1 MPPRPMRATGA
12 GAATALA
19 SLLIACAAPS
29 PDRVPPGAANGERA
43 SATASAAVEA
53 SAVAAPD
60 TVRPDAS
67 ATARPTV
74 TVYKSPTC
82 GCCTK
87 WVEHLQAYGFTVTSR
102 DTDDMTTVKDA
113 NGVPDRLQSC
123 HTALVGGYVI
133 EGHVPAATIDRL
145 LRERPRIA
153 GLAVPGM
160 PAGSPGMEVGV
171 TEAYDVIAYEA
182 GGSTRVYES
191 H

>member
-1 MPPRPMRATGA
+1 MPNHSLRAIGA
-12 GAATALA
+12 GAALALA

-29 PDRVPPGAANGERA
+29 ADRVPPG
-43 SATASAAVEA
+43 TASGAQVSAAA
-53 SAVAAPD
+53 SESVQARTVAATD

-67 ATARPTV
+67 ATARPAV
-74 TVYKSPTC
+74 TVYKSPSC

-87 WVEHLQAYGFTVTSR
+87 WVEHLQAHGYTVITR

-171 TEAYDVIAYEA
+171 TEAYDVIAYDA
-182 GGSTRVYES
+182 GGTTRVYES